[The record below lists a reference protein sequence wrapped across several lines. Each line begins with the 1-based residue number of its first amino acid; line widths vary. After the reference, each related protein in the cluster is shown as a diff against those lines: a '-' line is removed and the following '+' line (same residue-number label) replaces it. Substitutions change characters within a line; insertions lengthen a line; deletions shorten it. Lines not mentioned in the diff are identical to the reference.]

1 MRTEKVTILDI
12 VDIYEILFKK
22 NMLIVLTSKK
32 LFFVGRL
39 GGSSLAPISCVQVY
53 YIVHSTGALNL

>member
-12 VDIYEILFKK
+12 VDIYVFKK